1 MSPEEIRKFGVKNRL
16 PKNVIYKMLE
26 KYHYLKFF
34 KKLKEM
40 MEDGKLSPDELK
52 SLSKIKEVKR

>member
-1 MSPEEIRKFGVKNRL
+1 
-16 PKNVIYKMLE
+16 MLE

-52 SLSKIKEVKR
+52 SLSKIKEVEEVNQ